1 MPLSEVELNAAL
13 RAQLEARRLSHRG
26 LMALAILLV
35 SLILLLLWLWYS
47 PPPWLRAHAASG
59 RAVVAYYSFPVLIA
73 LCLTGVLLWTELE
86 KRKLIGLGI
95 AFASVIACLA
105 AVAQSWA

>member
-1 MPLSEVELNAAL
+1 MIQNFHRANGTGVAWVLLSDTIGSA
-13 RAQLEARRLSHRG
+13 
-26 LMALAILLV
+26 
-35 SLILLLLWLWYS
+35 
-47 PPPWLRAHAASG
+47 
-59 RAVVAYYSFPVLIA
+59 LIA

>member
-1 MPLSEVELNAAL
+1 MEFWPRSGAAS
-13 RAQLEARRLSHRG
+13 ARRSSASWWGVIQNFHRANGTGVAWVLLSDTIG
-26 LMALAILLV
+26 SA
-35 SLILLLLWLWYS
+35 
-47 PPPWLRAHAASG
+47 
-59 RAVVAYYSFPVLIA
+59 LIA

>member
-1 MPLSEVELNAAL
+1 MAWVLLSDTIGGA
-13 RAQLEARRLSHRG
+13 
-26 LMALAILLV
+26 
-35 SLILLLLWLWYS
+35 
-47 PPPWLRAHAASG
+47 
-59 RAVVAYYSFPVLIA
+59 LIA

-86 KRKLIGLGI
+86 KRKLIGLAI